1 MEKNLI
7 IELIKQN
14 RIGEAIDMLEK
25 ASIGTDT
32 HHELILLASAFS
44 DYAQKNRTATLDS
57 QTLEMQRNQI
67 TNKVLYYL
75 DEVPADALA
84 AMTPPPMPRRR
95 TESSSHAQSAFSS
108 PPSAPQPKMP
118 WLKYALM
125 GAAAVLVLI
134 ILIGLGESD
143 DPTFDDEG
151 EYIEETQSALPFVD
165 PGTQESA
172 ISPEDYNFTSV
183 SYYDSDREMQA
194 VIYMSA
200 PGEWRLELEDGS
212 ELLYT
217 EIDMKE
223 WSVTLQGEQGII
235 QINLESQE
243 LLEIFDSQQYSYEIS
258 EYY

>member
-44 DYAQKNRTATLDS
+44 DYAQKNRTATVDS

-75 DEVPADALA
+75 DEVPAEALS
-84 AMTPPPMPRRR
+84 AMTPPPMPKKRA
-95 TESSSHAQSAFSS
+95 EPNFNAQSAFSAS
-108 PPSAPQPKMP
+108 GNAPQPKAP
-118 WLKYALM
+118 WLKYGLI
-125 GAAAVLVLI
+125 GAAAMVVLI
-134 ILIGLGESD
+134 ILIGIGSD
-143 DPTFDDEG
+143 DPTIDDNG
-151 EYIEETQSALPFVD
+151 EFIEETQGALPFVD
-165 PGTQESA
+165 PGTQDGGLSA
-172 ISPEDYNFTSV
+172 EDYNFTAV
-183 SYYDSDREMQA
+183 TYYDSDREMEA
-194 VIYMSA
+194 VIYMDS
-200 PGEWRLELEDGS
+200 PGNWILALADGS
-212 ELLYT
+212 ELPYT

-235 QINLESQE
+235 QINLEKQQ
-243 LLEIFDSQQYSYEIS
+243 LLEIFENQQYSYQIS
-258 EYY
+258 EYH